1 MGVESAADPQ
11 ALTRL
16 LTQTGRNDQKAFAEL
31 YRCTSPKLFG
41 ICLRMLHSRSEADEV
56 LQEIYTTV
64 WNRAATFDASK
75 ASALTWL
82 VALSRNKS
90 IDRLRQHREQSTRDP
105 VDPDAAAD
113 ERATPAEDAEL
124 SQDHRRLQ
132 DCLDQLEEQQRS
144 SVREAFFT
152 GTTYN
157 ELARRLGVPLG
168 TMKSWIRRSLMQL
181 RTCLEP

>member
-1 MGVESAADPQ
+1 MSVESADHD
-11 ALTRL
+11 ALNRL
-16 LTQTGRNDQKAFAEL
+16 LIQTSRNDEKAFAEL
-31 YRCTSPKLFG
+31 YRRTSPKLFG
-41 ICLRMLHSRSEADEV
+41 ICLRMLHTRSEADEV

-75 ASALTWL
+75 ANALTWL
-82 VALSRNKS
+82 VALSRNKA
-90 IDRLRQHREQSTRDP
+90 IDRLRQHREESSRDP
-105 VDPDAAAD
+105 IDPEGAAD
-113 ERATPAEDAEL
+113 ERATPAEDAEQ

-132 DCLDQLEEQQRS
+132 DCLNQLEEQQRR

-152 GTTYN
+152 GATYN
-157 ELARRLGVPLG
+157 ELARRVGVPLG